1 MNRSTITRSNSSRFS
16 IILINQGADGRDGRP
31 GQPGAPGKDGRD
43 FTSMALLRD
52 AIQENVQRGK
62 SSVSSGEKYNTNVG
76 YN

>member
-31 GQPGAPGKDGRD
+31 GQPGAAGGPGKDGRK

-52 AIQENVQRGK
+52 AIQDNVQKGK
-62 SSVSSGEKYNTNVG
+62 SYIFW
-76 YN
+76 